1 MSFRNDNADFE
12 AWLATQC
19 DVVKSGWL
27 NGPATVAA
35 EAVKRD
41 YRQWRD

>member
-1 MSFRNDNADFE
+1 MSFRGNNADFE

-19 DVVKSGWL
+19 EVVKSGLL
-27 NGPATVAA
+27 NTAATVAA

>member
-1 MSFRNDNADFE
+1 MSFRGDNADFE
-12 AWLATQC
+12 AWLVTQC
-19 DVVKSGWL
+19 EVVKSGWL
-27 NGPATVAA
+27 NTAATVAA